1 MGSLGSSLEFS
12 LSANLLSSQKAAP
25 VAGGAMGERSSR
37 SISRKVDFSAQK
49 MTYFKAIID
58 FSSFPLFIRLLSD
71 HGVKT
76 IGSNTKVLRTFA
88 SDFDDQAR

>member
-12 LSANLLSSQKAAP
+12 LSANLSSSRRAAP
-25 VAGGAMGERSSR
+25 VEGDAMGERSSR

-49 MTYFKAIID
+49 MTYFKAIVD
-58 FSSFPLFIRLLSD
+58 LSSFPLLSD